1 MTKMAKLTPN
11 FTQNFKYPY
20 NLQNHQMRKLATIK
34 FLKQKKILQT
44 HYKKKKCDYCHL
56 NNKINNFFLFY
67 D

>member
-1 MTKMAKLTPN
+1 M
-11 FTQNFKYPY
+11 Q
-20 NLQNHQMRKLATIK
+20 KLATIK

-44 HYKKKKCDYCHL
+44 HYKKNRDYCHL